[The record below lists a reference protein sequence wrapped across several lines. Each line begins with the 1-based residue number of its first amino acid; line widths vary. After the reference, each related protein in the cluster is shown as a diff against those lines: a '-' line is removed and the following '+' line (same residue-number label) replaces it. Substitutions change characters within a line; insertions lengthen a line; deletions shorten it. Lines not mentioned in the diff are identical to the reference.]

1 MLSSRRSL
9 LAGAAAMIGGAATYG
24 TARAAATERLPGL
37 NALAAQKGLFFGSA
51 VDDPHLHDDPALLER
66 LQLDCGMLVSEYS
79 FKWDSL
85 QPEPGQFDFAPAD
98 ALMDFAAKNDMR
110 VRGHTLIWH
119 EGNPVW
125 LDSALTPQDALSLL
139 NGYISTVCGHFRGK
153 LAHWD
158 VVNEP
163 LSPEDGQPFG
173 LRATPW
179 LRALGPGY
187 IDLAFRAGA
196 KADPTALRMIN
207 EYGLDYAIDW
217 QETRRTA
224 LLKLLEALLT
234 RGVPIQGVGLQAHLD
249 AAEKRL
255 DQRVLSRF
263 VADIA
268 AMGLK
273 IVVTEL
279 DVRDDGLP
287 ADIGVRDRAVADHAR
302 AWLDAVLPNPAVL
315 GLLTW
320 GLSDRRSW
328 LNDKFP
334 RKDHLA
340 QRPLPLDAELRP
352 TALWYAIAGALDS
365 VPGR

>member
-1 MLSSRRSL
+1 M
-9 LAGAAAMIGGAATYG
+9 LAGTAAGGRAWAAE
-24 TARAAATERLPGL
+24 AEQPPGL
-37 NALAAQKGLFFGSA
+37 NALAAPKGLFFGSA
-51 VDDPHLHDDPALLER
+51 LDDKQLTGDPAFLQR
-66 LQLDCGMLVSEYS
+66 LGAECGMLVSEYS
-79 FKWDSL
+79 FKWETL
-85 QPEPGQFDFAPAD
+85 QPEQGQFVFTRAD
-98 ALMDFAAKNDMR
+98 ALMDFAAANRMR

-119 EGNPVW
+119 EGNPPW
-125 LDSALTPQDALSLL
+125 LEAALTPEGALAMMY
-139 NGYISTVCGHFRGK
+139 GYIATVCGHFRGR

-187 IDLAFRAGA
+187 IDLAFRAAA
-196 KADPTALRMIN
+196 KADPASLRLIN
-207 EYGLDYAIDW
+207 EFGLDYAIDW

-224 LLKLLEALLT
+224 LLKLLEALLA
-234 RGVPIQGVGLQAHLD
+234 RGVPVQGVGLQAHLD

-328 LNDKFP
+328 LNDRFP
-334 RKDHLA
+334 RKDHLP
-340 QRPLPLDAELRP
+340 QRPLPLDTELRP
-352 TALWYAIAGALDS
+352 TALFYAIAGALDA

>member
-1 MLSSRRSL
+1 MVSGRRGL
-9 LAGAAAMIGGAATYG
+9 LAGAAAMVGGTATLGMVRAAT
-24 TARAAATERLPGL
+24 TERLPGL
-37 NALAAQKGLFFGSA
+37 NALAGQKGLFFGSA
-51 VDDPHLHDDPALLER
+51 VDDRQLHGDPALLER
-66 LQLDCGMLVSEYS
+66 LELDCGMLVSEYS
-79 FKWDSL
+79 FKWDAL
-85 QPEPGQFDFAPAD
+85 QPQRGQFDFTSAD
-98 ALMDFAAKNDMR
+98 ALMGFAARTGMR

-119 EGNPVW
+119 ESNPVW
-125 LDSALTPQDALSLL
+125 LDPALTPQDALSVL
-139 NGYISTVCGHFRGK
+139 NGYIATVCGHFRGR

-187 IDLAFRAGA
+187 IDLAFRAA
-196 KADPTALRMIN
+196 ARADPGALRMLN

-224 LLKLLEALLT
+224 LLKLLEELLA
-234 RGVPIQGVGLQAHLD
+234 RGVPIQGVGLQAHLE

-255 DQRVLSRF
+255 DQRLLSRF

-287 ADIGVRDRAVADHAR
+287 ADIGLRDRAVAEHAR
-302 AWLDAVLPNPAVL
+302 MWLDAVLPNPAVL

-328 LNDKFP
+328 LNGKFP
-334 RKDHLA
+334 RNDHLP
-340 QRPLPLDAELRP
+340 QRPLPLDADLRP
-352 TALWYAIAGALDS
+352 TALWYAIAGALDAA
-365 VPGR
+365 PGR